1 MSTPSMIAAAS
12 LVSLPLRL
20 KLGAVDRPRYVGYT
34 YCWITQV
41 SETTT
46 TAEALRALARS
57 VDAREVERVFAAAGL
72 DDAIDAAMDVFN
84 VLAHL
89 RRREGELSGLY
100 ATARD
105 LTTVR
110 TIDEVLQ
117 SIAERAQGLVP
128 SADASY
134 IAVREDDGGFT
145 VRASVGLTSPAFKH
159 VHTRPGTGMAA
170 LLNTTGSPLWIRRYA
185 ESDTI
190 VHDPTLDAALAED
203 ELVSV
208 LGVPL
213 KIRGEVI
220 GILYAANRFERPP
233 TAEETVL
240 LEAFAD
246 HAAIALDNAR
256 LFGQLDTARLAAE
269 EDAET
274 IRRAAEFHDRLTR
287 LVLEGADVDDVT
299 QELSAAFNADVRV
312 LEPEARELAQAIAD
326 SQLSGHSVTTQ
337 AGYVMALGAGHAR
350 QGALVL
356 ETASRLSQA
365 ELRNVERAAHIVSL
379 LVFRQQAIV
388 EAEERVHGQLFRAL
402 ANDGTLRDYHRLLAR
417 ARGIDLDGSFVAVF
431 ACRESGRPLDLAWA
445 MSSLAR
451 SFAGLGG
458 EHGSGA
464 GAFLPGTGAEELARA
479 VHKRLKRELGGGL
492 IACAAEPRQSAALDA
507 QMRLAER
514 SAALLH
520 SLGRVDAA
528 VSAHELGLY
537 GVLVNP
543 ERGDDL
549 ATFLHAT
556 IGPLTEHD
564 ATNGTSLLDTVHA
577 YFREGTNLA
586 RTARALYVHPNT
598 VVKRLARVT
607 ALLGEDWQ
615 SPDRALE
622 LHMALQLHSL
632 ADRV

>member
-1 MSTPSMIAAAS
+1 MVR
-12 LVSLPLRL
+12 VS
-20 KLGAVDRPRYVGYT
+20 D
-34 YCWITQV
+34 
-41 SETTT
+41 TTT
-46 TAEALRALARS
+46 PADALRALATS
-57 VDAREVERVFAAAGL
+57 VDAREVERVVAAAGL
-72 DDAIDAAMDVFN
+72 DDALDAAMDVFN

-89 RRREGELSGLY
+89 RRRERELSGLY

-117 SIAERAQGLVP
+117 SIAERAHDLVP

-134 IAVREDDGGFT
+134 IAVREEDGGVT
-145 VRASVGLTSPAFKH
+145 VRASIGLTSPAFKH

-170 LLNTTGSPLWIRRYA
+170 EIAKTGSPLWTRRYA

-233 TAEETVL
+233 STEESVL

-256 LFGQLDTARLAAE
+256 LFGQLDAAWRAAE
-269 EDAET
+269 AEAET
-274 IRRAAEFHDRLTR
+274 IRRAGEFHDRLTR

-299 QELSAAFNADVRV
+299 LELSAVFNASVRV
-312 LEPEARELAQAIAD
+312 LQPEAQELEQAIAE
-326 SQLSGHSVTTQ
+326 SRRSGHAVPTDD
-337 AGYVMALGAGHAR
+337 GYVTALGAGHAR
-350 QGALVL
+350 QGALIL
-356 ETASRLSQA
+356 ETENRLTEA
-365 ELRNVERAAHIVSL
+365 ELRNLERAAHIVSL

-388 EAEERVHGQLFRAL
+388 EAEERVHGQLFREL
-402 ANDGTLRDYHRLLAR
+402 ASGGTFRDHQRVLAR
-417 ARGIDLDGSFVAVF
+417 ARGIDLAGSFVAVF
-431 ACRESGRPLDLAWA
+431 ARRESGRPVDLAWA

-451 SFAGLGG
+451 SCAGFGG

-464 GAFLPGTGAEELARA
+464 GAFLPGSDAEELARF
-479 VHKRLKRELGGGL
+479 VHQRLKRELGGRL
-492 IACAAEPRQSAALDA
+492 IVCAAEPQQPVAPGG

-537 GVLVNP
+537 GILVNP
-543 ERGDDL
+543 ERSDDL

-556 IGPLTEHD
+556 IGPLSEHD
-564 ATNGTSLLDTVHA
+564 ATHGTALVGTVHA

-598 VVKRLARVT
+598 VVKRLARVG
-607 ALLGEDWQ
+607 ALLGDDWQ

-622 LHMALQLHSL
+622 LHMALQLQSL
-632 ADRV
+632 ADQV

>member
-1 MSTPSMIAAAS
+1 MA
-12 LVSLPLRL
+12 R
-20 KLGAVDRPRYVGYT
+20 
-34 YCWITQV
+34 V
-41 SETTT
+41 SEAA
-46 TAEALRALARS
+46 TASEALRALATS
-57 VDAREVERVFAAAGL
+57 VDAREVERVVTAAGL
-72 DDAIDAAMDVFN
+72 EEALDAAMDVFN
-84 VLAHL
+84 VVAHL
-89 RRREGELSGLY
+89 RRRERELSGLY

-117 SIAERAQGLVP
+117 SIAERAQDLVP

-134 IAVREDDGGFT
+134 IAVREEDGGFT
-145 VRASVGLTSPAFKH
+145 VRASVGLTSSAFKH

-170 LLNTTGSPLWIRRYA
+170 LIAKTGSPLWTRRYA

-233 TAEETVL
+233 SAEESVL

-246 HAAIALDNAR
+246 HAAIALENAR
-256 LFGQLDTARLAAE
+256 LFGELDAARRAAE
-269 EDAET
+269 ADAET

-299 QELSAAFNADVRV
+299 QELSAVFKANVRV
-312 LEPEARELAQAIAD
+312 LQPDAPELGQAIAD
-326 SQLSGHSVTTQ
+326 SRLSGHAVPTDG
-337 AGYVMALGAGHAR
+337 GYVTALGAGHAR
-350 QGALVL
+350 QGALIL
-356 ETASRLSQA
+356 EIETPLGQA
-365 ELRNVERAAHIVSL
+365 ELRNLERAAHIVSL

-388 EAEERVHGQLFRAL
+388 EAEERVHGQLFREL
-402 ANDGTLRDYHRLLAR
+402 ASGGGLRDHQRLLAR
-417 ARGIDLDGSFVAVF
+417 ARGIDLGGSFVAVF
-431 ACRESGRPLDLAWA
+431 ARRESGRPLDLAWA

-451 SFAGLGG
+451 SCAGLGG

-464 GAFLPGTGAEELARA
+464 GAFLPGTDAEELART
-479 VHKRLKRELGGGL
+479 VHKRLKRELGGKL
-492 IACAAEPRQSAALDA
+492 IVCAAEPQQAAAPDT

-528 VSAHELGLY
+528 VSVHELGLY
-537 GVLVNP
+537 GILVNP
-543 ERGDDL
+543 DRGDDL

-556 IGPLTEHD
+556 IGPLSEHD
-564 ATNGTSLLDTVHA
+564 AANGTALLDTVHA

-598 VVKRLARVT
+598 VVKRLARVA
-607 ALLGEDWQ
+607 ALLGDDWQ

>member
-1 MSTPSMIAAAS
+1 
-12 LVSLPLRL
+12 
-20 KLGAVDRPRYVGYT
+20 
-34 YCWITQV
+34 V

-46 TAEALRALARS
+46 PAEALRALATS
-57 VDAREVERVFAAAGL
+57 VDAREVERVVVAAGL
-72 DDAIDAAMDVFN
+72 QDAVDAAMDVFN

-89 RRREGELSGLY
+89 RRRERELSGLY

-117 SIAERAQGLVP
+117 SIAERAQELVP

-134 IAVREDDGGFT
+134 IAVREEDGGVT
-145 VRASVGLTSPAFKH
+145 VRASIGLTSEAFKH

-170 LLNTTGSPLWIRRYA
+170 EIVKTGSPLWTRRYA
-185 ESDTI
+185 ESETI
-190 VHDPTLDAALAED
+190 VHDPALDAALAED

-213 KIRGEVI
+213 KIRGEVV

-233 TAEETVL
+233 SAEESVL

-246 HAAIALDNAR
+246 HAAIALQNAR
-256 LFGQLDTARLAAE
+256 LFGQLDGAWRAAE
-269 EDAET
+269 EDAAI

-299 QELSAAFNADVRV
+299 QELSAVFKANVRV
-312 LEPEARELAQAIAD
+312 LPPETREFEQAIAD
-326 SQLSGHSVTTQ
+326 SRRSGHAVPTDG
-337 AGYVMALGAGHAR
+337 GYVTALGAGYAR

-356 ETASRLSQA
+356 EIETRLGEA
-365 ELRNVERAAHIVSL
+365 ELRDLERAAHIVSL

-388 EAEERVHGQLFRAL
+388 EAEERVHGQLFREL
-402 ANDGTLRDYHRLLAR
+402 ASGGTLRDHQRLLAR
-417 ARGIDLDGSFVAVF
+417 ARGIDLSGPLVAVF
-431 ACRESGRPLDLAWA
+431 ARRESGRQLDLAWA

-451 SFAGLGG
+451 SSAGVGG

-464 GAFLPGTGAEELARA
+464 GAFLPGTDAEEIARF
-479 VHKRLKRELGGGL
+479 VHQRLKRELGGRL
-492 IACAAEPRQSAALDA
+492 IVCGAAPQQPVALGG

-514 SAALLH
+514 SAALLQ
-520 SLGRVDAA
+520 SLGRPDAA

-537 GVLVNP
+537 GILVNP
-543 ERGDDL
+543 ERSEDL

-556 IGPLTEHD
+556 IGPLSEHD
-564 ATNGTSLLDTVHA
+564 ATHGTALVDTVHA

-598 VVKRLARVT
+598 VVKRLARVA
-607 ALLGEDWQ
+607 ALLGDDWQ